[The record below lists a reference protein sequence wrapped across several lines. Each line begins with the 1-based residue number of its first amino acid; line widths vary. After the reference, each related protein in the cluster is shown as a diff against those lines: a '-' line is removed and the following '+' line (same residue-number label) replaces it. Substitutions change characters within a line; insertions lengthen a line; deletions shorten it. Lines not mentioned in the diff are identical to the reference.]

1 MAFPA
6 FFKLFSFSAKYAE
19 LEPREKRALHGA
31 NLTTLCLNLITMV
44 HRDVENKKT
53 DKIVEKRNIVLTSN
67 TRMP

>member
-1 MAFPA
+1 
-6 FFKLFSFSAKYAE
+6 
-19 LEPREKRALHGA
+19 
-31 NLTTLCLNLITMV
+31 MV